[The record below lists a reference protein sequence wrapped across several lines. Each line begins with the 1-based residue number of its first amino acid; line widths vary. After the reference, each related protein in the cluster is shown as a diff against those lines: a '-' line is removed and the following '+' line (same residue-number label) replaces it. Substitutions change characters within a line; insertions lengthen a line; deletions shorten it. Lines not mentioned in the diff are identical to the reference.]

1 MATISFDT
9 FVAFRKTQLIDP
21 ATAKRRFKAYCFFV
35 FTASTTTVVLCIFLG
50 IPKDDFTGYG
60 YQRKCFIAKLWAN
73 LFAFT
78 LPVAIIL
85 IFNAALMIITIYKL
99 RSRKKECDKAL
110 AQNDNNSRA
119 RKKLVLSALTLKLSV
134 LFGLGWLFG
143 FITGLTSHAAPGL
156 QIIFVF
162 VASFQGTFVFLA
174 FGNHR
179 PLFDCCHSK
188 MQDRNNCNDIAG
200 RREVVGTTTSV

>member
-1 MATISFDT
+1 MFTTSTI
-9 FVAFRKTQLIDP
+9 I
-21 ATAKRRFKAYCFFV
+21 
-35 FTASTTTVVLCIFLG
+35 VVLCTFLG
-50 IPKDDFTGYG
+50 MLKGDFTGYG

-85 IFNAALMIITIYKL
+85 IFNTSLMIITIYKL
-99 RSRKKECDKAL
+99 RSREKECEQAL
-110 AQNDNNSRA
+110 EQSYNQNTA
-119 RKKLVLSALTLKLSV
+119 RKKLVVSVLTLKLSV

-143 FITGLTSHAAPGL
+143 FITGLTSTVAPGL

-174 FGNHR
+174 FGNHK
-179 PLFDCCHSK
+179 PLFDCCRNK
-188 MQDRNNCNDIAG
+188 MQDRNNCYDMAG
-200 RREVVGTTTSV
+200 RRGVIGTTTSV